1 VRAAVAV
8 GALAVLLGVEAQTL
22 HLGAPWL
29 GGGRRL
35 LIAYAIG
42 WAVFAVAVIALPR
55 LPARQTTA
63 LILGGAAA
71 LQVVAVCFAPTT
83 TDDFYRYVWDGTV
96 QAHGIDPYRYTPL
109 DPALKPLRDPWLFPT
124 GPVATGLVEA
134 SPAKGWIDACTYA
147 GVPHDCTR
155 INRPTVHT
163 IYPPVAEAAFTGLH
177 WISPHG
183 LRRQSVQVFAAALA
197 WLTAAAL
204 IVALRRW
211 GRDLR
216 AAAWWAWCPT
226 VWLECG
232 NNAHIDVL
240 GILLLVGTFGLLN
253 GSAARYAIAGALF
266 GAAVAVKL
274 VPALV
279 APALAGKRE
288 RLRRARNERG
298 AQASN
303 GRNWVFFGSAAAVF
317 LMGYLPHLLAVGTD
331 VIGYLPGYLHEEGY
345 SGQERF
351 GVLGLE
357 FPRAWTPVVATLLLG
372 VAALVVFRDA
382 ARRPPARGALLLA
395 GIAFVLVGPSQPW
408 YGLLIVALVVLA
420 DRPEWLA
427 VAAAAYPVYLAGT
440 VRVDSSLMQQRTY
453 LPAACFVLFMALAR
467 IPVVRR
473 AVRLR

>member
-1 VRAAVAV
+1 VITRTGVRTAVAV
-8 GALAVLLGVEAQTL
+8 GALAGLLAVEAWTL
-22 HLGAPWL
+22 RLGAPWL

-35 LIAYAIG
+35 LFAYAIG
-42 WAVFAVAVIALPR
+42 WAVFAVAVLALPR
-55 LPARQTTA
+55 LPARQGTA

-124 GPVATGLVEA
+124 GAAAAALVDQ
-134 SPAKGWIDACTYA
+134 SPARGWIDACTYG

-177 WISPHG
+177 WASPHG

-197 WLTAAAL
+197 WLTA
-204 IVALRRW
+204 VALTVVLRRS
-211 GRDLR
+211 GRDVR
-216 AAAWWAWCPT
+216 AAAWWAWCPV

-240 GILLLVGTFGLLN
+240 GILLLVGAFGFLA
-253 GSAARYAIAGALF
+253 GSAARSRLAIAGALF

-279 APALAGKRE
+279 APALAA
-288 RLRRARNERG
+288 RRRCLLFG
-298 AQASN
+298 A
-303 GRNWVFFGSAAAVF
+303 AAAVF
-317 LMGYLPHLLAVGTD
+317 VAGYLPHVLAVGTD

-351 GVLGLE
+351 GVLRLLV
-357 FPRAWTPVVATLLLG
+357 PRSWATVVGMVLLAVVG
-372 VAALVVFRDA
+372 MAVFRQA
-382 ARRPPARGALLLA
+382 ARRPAALGALVLA
-395 GIAFVLVGPSQPW
+395 GTAFVLVGPSQPW
-408 YGLLIVALVVLA
+408 YGLLIVALVALA

-427 VAAAAYPVYLAGT
+427 VAAAAYPVYLSGT
-440 VRVDSSLMQQRTY
+440 VLVPNGLMQQRTY
-453 LPAACFVLFMALAR
+453 LPAACLVLLVTLVR
-467 IPVVRR
+467 LLSDRR
-473 AVRLR
+473 AARPR